1 MEVLISNNELKAIDF
16 APATEIKEIIQNV
29 KTILSTIKF
38 SVPLMRDFGINASF
52 VDLPV
57 NAVKAKVTNEVFMA
71 IKENEPRAEVKEI
84 IFSNGI
90 DGVVELKVRVN
101 IIAATQ

>member
-1 MEVLISNNELKAIDF
+1 M
-16 APATEIKEIIQNV
+16 
-29 KTILSTIKF
+29 
-38 SVPLMRDFGINASF
+38 
-52 VDLPV
+52 DLPV

-101 IIAATQ
+101 IIAAT